1 MSQTESGASS
11 PAPASEANTG
21 DGKKTAANVTAA
33 EAVRLFVKASERQ
46 ANAADQTADTPAT
59 SSEAESSEQSPAA
72 ESAQPDS
79 PEATTETTT
88 EGAPEAEQSA
98 TETEGEGEGKEGA
111 DEVLSP
117 ESQTL
122 DPEAQKL
129 LDHHFRK
136 SEKRIRTL
144 LKDRELLETQLE
156 QTKAQLQELA
166 TKPPTQDIAP
176 LPLPNQ
182 PLSPLPN
189 VKSPAELE
197 SYRKEIKTAARNI
210 EALLDRDDIEQGVQ
224 WGDKTWTKTELKAL
238 MRDAR
243 VTLED
248 TIPEQEKFFQQQQ
261 GFAHARQAHSKQAVA
276 DWPFLA
282 DPASPEYKQ
291 VQQFKKEASWINAL
305 PYGDWVAGAI
315 VVGANELKARKEAGN
330 AKDKASDK
338 TVAKAPVIPKPKP
351 PASQT
356 VSSTAG
362 SVARNDPNQGRTV
375 PKPQGNQTASS
386 AAEILRK
393 REEARMAQSR

>member
-21 DGKKTAANVTAA
+21 DGKKTTAANVTAA

-46 ANAADQTADTPAT
+46 ANAAQTADTPAT
-59 SSEAESSEQSPAA
+59 SSEVQSSEQSPAA

-79 PEATTETTT
+79 PEATTDTPA
-88 EGAPEAEQSA
+88 EGAPESVED
-98 TETEGEGEGKEGA
+98 TTTTEGEGENAGEA

-122 DPEAQKL
+122 DAKTKERIQRRIDKEVGRRKALEAQL
-129 LDHHFRK
+129 QQVQ
-136 SEKRIRTL
+136 S
-144 LKDRELLETQLE
+144 
-156 QTKAQLQELA
+156 QLQELA
-166 TKPPTQDIAP
+166 TKPQPTQDATPIS
-176 LPLPNQ
+176 LPNQ
-182 PLSPLPN
+182 PAAPLPN
-189 VKSPAELE
+189 VKTPADLE

-210 EALLDRDDIEQGVQ
+210 EALLDRDDIDQGVQ
-224 WGDKTWTKTELKAL
+224 WGDKTWTKAELKAL
-238 MRDAR
+238 HRDAR

-248 TIPEQEKFFQQQQ
+248 TIPEQEKFFHQQQSFTQ
-261 GFAHARQAHSKQAVA
+261 ARQAHSKQAVA

-282 DPASPEYKQ
+282 DPSSPEYKQ
-291 VQQFKKEASWINAL
+291 VQQFKKEASWLNAL

-330 AKDKASDK
+330 AKDKDK
-338 TVAKAPVIPKPKP
+338 STDKAKPAVVIPKPKP

-356 VSSTAG
+356 VSSTSG
-362 SVARNDPNQGRTV
+362 SVPRNDPNQGRTV

-386 AAEILRK
+386 AATILRQ
-393 REEARMAQSR
+393 REEARLAAQR